1 MAAKPNELEIA
12 IQEAAQKFAREII
25 TVLRTATINDIA
37 SLQDSAAP
45 APAKR
50 RGRPPKVVVAA
61 AAPAP
66 AAPPKRRGRP
76 PKKVVEVVEAV
87 EAAVEVEAAPAP
99 KKKERKKRE
108 WPSCA
113 VKGCAKNVYMPSGT
127 LKMCYKHFV
136 EAGGK
141 ESPLVRMHRKKAA
154 AGKPGKKPAKKA

>member
-1 MAAKPNELEIA
+1 MASKPNELEKA

-25 TVLRTATINDIA
+25 AVLRTATINDIA
-37 SLQDSAAP
+37 SLQDSAVPA

-50 RGRPPKVVVAA
+50 RGRPPKA
-61 AAPAP
+61 AAPAAAP
-66 AAPPKRRGRP
+66 ADPPKRRGRP
-76 PKKVVEVVEAV
+76 PKKAV
-87 EAAVEVEAAPAP
+87 EAKVEAAPEPAP

-108 WPSCA
+108 WPTCA
-113 VKGCAKNVYMPSGT
+113 VKDCDKNVYMPSGT

-154 AGKPGKKPAKKA
+154 AKKPAKKAAAKKPAKKK